1 MANSDAATQT
11 NNYLRLAEEQ
21 LALSTR
27 YGDLTTAT
35 TIATAQVYATMAVAA
50 ATRDYEGG

>member
-1 MANSDAATQT
+1 MANSDAHTET

-21 LALSTR
+21 IALSTR
-27 YGDLTTAT
+27 HGGLMAASI
-35 TIATAQVYATMAVAA
+35 IATAQVYATMAVAA